1 MLQLWGRPRLQQLL
15 LTMAPKWRSFL
26 ARLADLVRHA
36 WVVLVEAISG
46 FIRNDDFRQA
56 SSLAYCAT
64 LALIPALLLLTY
76 LLGLVVGSSAKAMQ
90 RTSEFVGEV
99 IPRFGDVI
107 LHEVSVLNRHAKGR
121 GVLNLLVLLWSLM
134 PLVGSLRSIVDT
146 IFKAEPRRSI
156 WITKGRDLLTA
167 LLFILG
173 AATVAGMSVFLKFLK
188 GLSLEVVPDGLGF
201 AVPFAMTTLLLLG
214 LLAVFT
220 PPMKHRHLLVGALVT
235 AGLWFLM
242 RPAFTLFLVQNP
254 GYGVTFGSFK
264 SIFIIIIWIYYAQV
278 ALLFGVEVMA
288 ALHRDET
295 VLIKRLMEGRR
306 GLPRLGRQRFVLQ
319 VPRDRV
325 LFAEGESGGEMFH
338 LLRGSVAIRK
348 GDRELARL
356 GPGQFFGEMSFL
368 LDQPRSAT
376 AVALEP
382 CEFIIIHQQNIDA
395 LMREYPGLIRD
406 MLTEMAGRLR
416 ETSAQPRVAG
426 AN

>member
-1 MLQLWGRPRLQQLL
+1 MAQGFRRLIGRG
-15 LTMAPKWRSFL
+15 
-26 ARLADLVRHA
+26 ADTFRHA

-121 GVLNLLVLLWSLM
+121 GILNLLVLLWSLM

-156 WITKGRDLLTA
+156 WITKGRDVLTA

-173 AATVAGMSVFLKFLK
+173 AAAVAGMGVFLKFLK
-188 GLSLEVVPDGLGF
+188 TLSLEVVPGWLGF

-220 PPMKHRHLLVGALVT
+220 PRMKRRHLLVGALVT

-306 GLPRLGRQRFVLQ
+306 GLPLFGRQRYVLQ
-319 VPRDRV
+319 VPAGNV
-325 LFAEGESGGEMFH
+325 LFTEGESGGEMFH
-338 LLRGSVAIRK
+338 LLRGAVSIRK
-348 GDRELARL
+348 GARELARL

-382 CEFIIIHQQNIDA
+382 CECIIIHQQNIDA

-406 MLTEMAGRLR
+406 MLTEMADRLR
-416 ETSAQPRVAG
+416 ETSAQPTRAG
-426 AN
+426 VN